1 MPPIGQC
8 TGCRR
13 WLPLST
19 SRFSPL
25 PHSGCYRPPL
35 THYLIGY
42 YRCGWVASGGVWFW
56 RLVLERNCR
65 LDGLDPVITRDVSTA
80 IQLVLVFAGA
90 ATAPSSRATLSLL
103 SSLCSHFKIIIF
115 NFLIFFLSLTGTTR
129 FLLSHR
135 ISRSCCVLLAARVAV
150 GLEHSLPDDG
160 AATVSGPT
168 KDMLTGMS
176 GGAIATE

>member
-115 NFLIFFLSLTGTTR
+115 NFLIFFSFSHWNHSFLIISQDFA
-129 FLLSHR
+129 FLLCSAG
-135 ISRSCCVLLAARVAV
+135 S
-150 GLEHSLPDDG
+150 
-160 AATVSGPT
+160 
-168 KDMLTGMS
+168 S
-176 GGAIATE
+176 GGCRLGTLFA

>member
-42 YRCGWVASGGVWFW
+42 YRCGWVASGGFWFW
-56 RLVLERNCR
+56 RLVLKRNCR

-115 NFLIFFLSLTGTTR
+115 LFSFFFFLSLEP
-129 FLLSHR
+129 L
-135 ISRSCCVLLAARVAV
+135 
-150 GLEHSLPDDG
+150 
-160 AATVSGPT
+160 VSYY
-168 KDMLTGMS
+168 LTGFRVLVVFCWQLGWLSAWNTLCLMM
-176 GGAIATE
+176 APQQCLAPPKTC